1 MNLFSSAFRYAL
13 VLAISPVLLH
23 FDLPE
28 PAMVSLV
35 VYDVLGREVAR
46 LVDKELS
53 AGWHQA
59 RFDAGNLPSGVY
71 LYRIRAGDFHDT
83 GRMLLLK

>member
-1 MNLFSSAFRYAL
+1 MGLFSSAFRYAL
-13 VLAISPVLLH
+13 VLAISLGLLH
-23 FDLPE
+23 FGLPE

-71 LYRIRAGDFHDT
+71 LYRIQAVNFQDT